1 METRRVPVPPTI
13 PYMDCM
19 VRTAAFYRLPPR
31 VLPAIHSVE
40 GGAVGDAIADP
51 DGSRDLGVMQ
61 INTRWVQP
69 IARRTSMNVAETY
82 RRLRDDA
89 CFNIAASGLIMR
101 TYLDETGGDLMRAI
115 GNYHSHTPWLNSS
128 YRLLVL
134 NAAMVMFNPGA
145 ARPRAIAPGPH
156 GVQSMTPA
164 QRIAAKTGARAVPGD
179 VARRKGRQVSPPIAD
194 PDDRG
199 QDG

>member
-1 METRRVPVPPTI
+1 MPVPPTI
-13 PYMDCM
+13 PYMECM

-51 DGSRDLGVMQ
+51 DGTRDLGVMQ

-69 IARRTSMNVAETY
+69 IARRTAMSEAETY

-145 ARPRAIAPGPH
+145 ARPRAAGA
-156 GVQSMTPA
+156 GARQMTPA

-179 VARRKGRQVSPPIAD
+179 VVRRHSRQPAVSTGSDSSAGR
-194 PDDRG
+194 
-199 QDG
+199 DG